1 MRDLVIGIGII
12 GAVIGAVCA
21 VSIVSVTTPLL
32 VPLLKGSFL
41 GGGIGAAGAYLYA
54 LITDK
59 EW

>member
-21 VSIVSVTTPLL
+21 VSITTPLL

-41 GGGIGAAGAYLYA
+41 GGASVLPVLTSTPSSRIRNGNDY
-54 LITDK
+54 
-59 EW
+59 